1 MSSPTTAISILGT
14 LHMPTSDPSNGSTPP
29 QFPLHSSNRPCSDYR
44 FPFQLPAINYGNGP
58 TPHSNTSTPVSI
70 LEALRSPTTRS
81 GSSDPAKPGDR
92 APGALSPPTPVSI
105 MGIVLSSPTHAGNAH
120 KCRVLLIPGYT
131 PLFPPLPGNFVP
143 PPIPAIP
150 VPAMAPTPGT
160 APYAPAPHSCSP
172 SPSNSVPPTHS
183 RNSSA
188 RNGTQPRNRTLPTR
202 SPFLRPIPVVR
213 IPRTGKGNLPQL
225 FTDPLVLLSQ
235 PVALTLQ

>member
-14 LHMPTSDPSNGSTPP
+14 LHAPTSDPGNGSTPTLAHYP
-29 QFPLHSSNRPCSDYR
+29 FRQQHSI
-44 FPFQLPAINYGNGP
+44 PATAP
-58 TPHSNTSTPVSI
+58 TIYSR
-70 LEALRSPTTRS
+70 E
-81 GSSDPAKPGDR
+81 
-92 APGALSPPTPVSI
+92 PP
-105 MGIVLSSPTHAGNAH
+105 
-120 KCRVLLIPGYT
+120 
-131 PLFPPLPGNFVP
+131 PLFPLLPGNFVP

-160 APYAPAPHSCSP
+160 APYAPAPHSRSP

-188 RNGTQPRNRTLPTR
+188 RNGTQPGNRTLPTR
-202 SPFLRPIPVVR
+202 SPFPRPIPVVR
-213 IPRTGKGNLPQL
+213 VPRTRKGNLPQL